1 MRMKRLMILVAITL
15 FGIQVQGQDLTD
27 KDSKRIDKKVDT
39 FLGMMGD
46 KNYTGVLDLMYPK
59 FFEHQSKAQIF
70 QVFQLMQQAG
80 IDIKFNEFE
89 VLDKELISSSDDN
102 KYALVKY
109 RMDLQ
114 LPLNSDDLKGMAP
127 MMVPMIENTFGKS
140 NVEYNK
146 SDSYIRVN
154 AERYLMGVEDEKYS
168 KDWMFLIYD
177 SSFRSALEKT
187 LPAEVNKIA
196 GPKAF

>member
-1 MRMKRLMILVAITL
+1 MISVACL
-15 FGIQVQGQDLTD
+15 SLQVQAQQLDR
-27 KDSKRIDKKVDT
+27 KDSENIDKKVDT
-39 FLGMMGD
+39 FLGMMGS

-59 FFEHQSKAQIF
+59 FFEYQSRSDIF
-70 QVFQLMQQAG
+70 QVFLLMQQAG

-89 VLDKELISSSDDN
+89 VLNKELIASNNDN

-114 LPLNSDDLKGMAP
+114 LPLESDELKGMAP
-127 MMVPMIENTFGKS
+127 MMVPMIESTFGKS

-154 AERYLMGVEDEKYS
+154 AERYLMGVEDKNYGP
-168 KDWMFLIYD
+168 DWTFLIYD
-177 SSFRSALEKT
+177 SSFRSALMKT
-187 LPAEVNKIA
+187 LPAEVNKVA

>member
-1 MRMKRLMILVAITL
+1 MGWQA
-15 FGIQVQGQDLTD
+15 QAQGLSATD
-27 KDSKRIDKKVDT
+27 NQLINDKVEA
-39 FLGMMGD
+39 FLGMMGQ

-80 IDIKFNEFE
+80 IDLKFNEFE
-89 VLDKELISSSDDN
+89 VLDKELIASNDAN

-114 LPLNSDDLKGMAP
+114 LPLNTEDLKGLAP
-127 MMVPMIENTFGKS
+127 MMVPMIEQTFGKE
-140 NVEYNK
+140 NVEYNQA
-146 SDSYIRVN
+146 DSFIRVN
-154 AERYLMGVEDEKYS
+154 AERYLMGIEDKNYGQ
-168 KDWMFLIYD
+168 DWMFLIYD
-177 SSFRSALEKT
+177 VSFRSALEKT
-187 LPAEVNKIA
+187 LPAEVNKVA

>member
-1 MRMKRLMILVAITL
+1 MKRAILLISFTL
-15 FGIQVQGQDLTD
+15 LGWQVQAQGLSAADNQM
-27 KDSKRIDKKVDT
+27 IDEKVDT
-39 FLGMMGD
+39 FLGMMGQ

-80 IDIKFNEFE
+80 IDLKFNEFE
-89 VLDKELISSSDDN
+89 VLDKELISSSDAN

-114 LPLNSDDLKGMAP
+114 LPLNTEDLKGLAP
-127 MMVPMIENTFGKS
+127 MMVPMIEQTFGKE
-140 NVEYNK
+140 NVEYNQAK
-146 SDSYIRVN
+146 SFIRVN
-154 AERYLMGVEDEKYS
+154 AERYLMGIEDKDYGQ
-168 KDWMFLIYD
+168 DWMFLIYD
-177 SSFRSALEKT
+177 TSFRSALEKT
-187 LPAEVNKIA
+187 LPNEVNKVA